1 MKSYTASLAV
11 AILCLFAAVGVS
23 GKCTQNA
30 IAQTGFKKDQYFNG
44 GVWYVTDYLDL
55 EPDDVPKRYCAALA
69 AGTASGKL
77 KEALYH
83 YDPVS
88 KDTFYDVSELTQ
100 ESSGKYTANFKKVDK
115 NGNVKVD
122 VTAGNYYTFTVMYAD
137 DSSAL
142 IHTCLH
148 KGNKDLGDL
157 YAVLNRN
164 KDAAAGDKVKSAVS
178 AATLEY
184 SKFISTKENN
194 CAYDND
200 SLKSLLTK

>member
-1 MKSYTASLAV
+1 MKSYTALLAV

-23 GKCTQNA
+23 GKCTKNA
-30 IAQTGFKKDQYFNG
+30 LAQTGFNKDKYFNG
-44 GVWYVTDYLDL
+44 DVWYVTDYLDL

-83 YDPVS
+83 YDP
-88 KDTFYDVSELTQ
+88 KTQDTFYDVGELQ
-100 ESSGKYTANFKKVDK
+100 EESPGKYTANFKKVEK

-122 VTAGNYYTFTVMYAD
+122 VTSGNYYTFTVMYAD

-164 KDAAAGDKVKSAVS
+164 KDTNAGDKVKGAVT
-178 AATLEY
+178 AASLKF
-184 SKFISTKENN
+184 SDFISTKDNKCE
-194 CAYDND
+194 YDNV

>member
-1 MKSYTASLAV
+1 A
-11 AILCLFAAVGVS
+11 
-23 GKCTQNA
+23 CTKNA
-30 IAQTGFKKDQYFNG
+30 IAQTGFNKDKYFNG
-44 GVWYVTDYLDL
+44 DVWYVTDYLNL
-55 EPDDVPKRYCAALA
+55 QPDNVPKRYCAALA

-83 YDPVS
+83 YDP
-88 KDTFYDVSELTQ
+88 KTQDTFYDVSELQ
-100 ESSGKYTANFKKVDK
+100 VESLGKYTANFKKVDK
-115 NGNVKVD
+115 NGNVKVA

-178 AATLEY
+178 AATLEF